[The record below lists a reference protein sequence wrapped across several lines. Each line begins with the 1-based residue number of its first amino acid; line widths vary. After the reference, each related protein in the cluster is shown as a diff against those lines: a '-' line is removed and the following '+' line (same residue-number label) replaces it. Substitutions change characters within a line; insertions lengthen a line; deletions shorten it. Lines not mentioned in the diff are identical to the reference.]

1 MAVTFFEVFPFTQV
15 IEDFLM
21 AAGFAVALG
30 VGDAEGAG
38 FESSWESFTLIF
50 GVEKVNPAAV
60 IFNQPSLSLII
71 VVATDGVPSELD
83 TSILA

>member
-1 MAVTFFEVFPFTQV
+1 MVLPFTQF
-15 IEDFLM
+15 IELFF
-21 AAGFAVALG
+21 AATGLATVEGVADGEG
-30 VGDAEGAG
+30 VGIGAAT
-38 FESSWESFTLIF
+38 SCESFTLIF

-60 IFNQPSLSLII
+60 ILSHPSFSEIT